1 MRWEREPRDRSIRVS
16 ECRSLSHPHPLP
28 RFTTVTHYDHSLR
41 ISRES
46 GVNEVV
52 RREWWGKDNSFID
65 FLFPQRMNCL
75 SLPHHQPL
83 TTFTSDDERYDNVE
97 GFPRLILHL
106 GTHLTF
112 GSDHSEWSEARAE
125 GTWEEPRPLVREWRA
140 APTSLSS
147 SLHSVNGSETSGAG
161 MGRVSFTPLSLR
173 STVVHCDPPRSAR
186 YTRFAHR
193 MRDKG
198 PSWA

>member
-1 MRWEREPRDRSIRVS
+1 MRWGYETEPKGTASIAHFIHLSWLLPSGLYVCRERKVMRRRWAGVPF
-16 ECRSLSHPHPLP
+16 P
-28 RFTTVTHYDHSLR
+28 FTHRHLR
-41 ISRES
+41 PAHHHH
-46 GVNEVV
+46 
-52 RREWWGKDNSFID
+52 
-65 FLFPQRMNCL
+65 FP
-75 SLPHHQPL
+75 PHHQPL